1 MEDIIAEVATE
12 QESAAFNQEA
22 KYFPIVIDSQN
33 KSFSIINNGTAAAPC
48 RCTIIPRN
56 DIMLMTIKGL
66 SEDEI
71 KVSQIMAGQALVM
84 DGINKTITIA
94 GNEAF
99 DHYDAWEFPR
109 LQPGEN
115 VIELSEPTIDISIE
129 YQPRWI

>member
-1 MEDIIAEVATE
+1 MENIVATAATNS
-12 QESAAFNQEA
+12 QIAFNQEA
-22 KYFPIVIDSQN
+22 NYFPIVIDNQK

-48 RCTIIPRN
+48 RCTIIPKN

-71 KVSQIMAGQALVM
+71 QVTRIMAGQALVL
-84 DGINKTITIA
+84 DGIDKTVTL
-94 GNEAF
+94 GGDEAF
-99 DHYDAWEFPR
+99 DHYDAWEFPK

-115 VIELSEPTIDISIE
+115 IVQISETALDISIE

>member
-1 MEDIIAEVATE
+1 MEDIIAEVAAE
-12 QESAAFNQEA
+12 QESTAFNENA
-22 KYFPIVIDSQN
+22 NYFPIVIDSQN

-71 KVSQIMAGQALVM
+71 KISHIMAGQALVM
-84 DGINKTITIA
+84 DGIDKVITIA

-99 DHYDAWEFPR
+99 DHYEAWEFPR
-109 LQPGEN
+109 LAPGEN
-115 VIELSEPTIDISIE
+115 VIELSEPTVDISIE

>member
-1 MEDIIAEVATE
+1 MEDIVATE
-12 QESAAFNQEA
+12 ATGSQIAFNQEA
-22 KYFPIVIDSQN
+22 NYFPIVIDSQK

-71 KVSQIMAGQALVM
+71 KVSHIMAGQALVM
-84 DGINKTITIA
+84 DGINKVVTIA
-94 GNEAF
+94 GDEAF